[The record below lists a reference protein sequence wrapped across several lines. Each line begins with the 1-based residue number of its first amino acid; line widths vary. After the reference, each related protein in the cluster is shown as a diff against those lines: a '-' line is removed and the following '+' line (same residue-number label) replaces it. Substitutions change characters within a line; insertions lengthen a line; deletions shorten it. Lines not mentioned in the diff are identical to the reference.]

1 MSYTSRTTAKVIA
14 VSGTDAGMAPLTPQ
28 ETGLIPGGRA
38 RRVAAY
44 GLDALIFLPLFIVG
58 LISGLGAL
66 FVVLLYFAFYNSVRG
81 AGRSLGRAAVGHRL
95 IMDDGQEASHGIS
108 IARNLLRTVLW
119 MMFLPFLVDMGLL
132 LLGDGRLIADRIFR
146 TRVVEDPE
154 LSRAQAIL
162 KAARREQSLTGR
174 VEDEAERWDERF
186 SQDELKDI
194 ANDLDFSREGSK
206 KALEDFEKQLGDAM
220 VFTSEQEDELAR
232 FDRALAGESL
242 DKMPS
247 RSTVFDFS
255 QQEAEA
261 EQEAQVVQQQR

>member
-14 VSGTDAGMAPLTPQ
+14 VSGTDTGMAPLTSQ
-28 ETGLIPGGRA
+28 ETDLIPAGRA
-38 RRVAAY
+38 RRLAGHA
-44 GLDALIFLPLFIVG
+44 LDLLIFLPLFIVG
-58 LISGLGAL
+58 AATGLGV
-66 FVVLLYFAFYNSVRG
+66 FFTIFLYFAFFNSIRG

-108 IARNLLRTVLW
+108 IARNLLRAVLW

-162 KAARREQSLTGR
+162 KAARRERRVTGR
-174 VEDEAERWDERF
+174 AEEEAERWDERF
-186 SQDELKDI
+186 TQDELDAI
-194 ANDLDFSREGSK
+194 ADDLDFSREGSK
-206 KALEDFEKQLGDAM
+206 KALSKFEKELGDAR
-220 VFTSEQEDELAR
+220 VFTSDQEDELAR

-242 DKMPS
+242 DNMPS

-255 QQEAEA
+255 QEAEV
-261 EQEAQVVQQQR
+261 EQEAQVVTQQQR